1 MQGFYDAHARDTEID
16 MSGQDSDGRY
26 YMIDRRGHPD
36 RRKKERRKNKAS
48 AKQSSTGMLQ
58 PILTE
63 AEIAALLR
71 GAR

>member
-1 MQGFYDAHARDTEID
+1 MQGFYDAHARDTEINL
-16 MSGQDSDGRY
+16 SGHDTDGY
-26 YMIDRRGHPD
+26 YAMDRRGHPD
-36 RRKKERRKNKAS
+36 RRKKERRKSKAS
-48 AKQSSTGMLQ
+48 AKSSSTGLLQ